1 MARDQPSE
9 IRFDVKGGGE
19 VDVRQYSS
27 LEKLVGILRGL
38 LVERLARC
46 EDDGAL
52 LPASAVTDIDATLVT
67 EIDANERDRVD
78 VKEEPILVMESVDLE
93 GKTEVCV
100 QRSLVVG
107 LLHELRDQGVQVFF
121 ITAREDMWDAETRR
135 QLADTCRFDTT
146 DGKGDDQVLHFP
158 SRHPDAEDEAY
169 EDKFWC
175 FKESA
180 RRVVSQMTDM
190 VLAIGDRAWDATSL
204 EVARRMAVGFG
215 YVDDDGDPDLD
226 SLDASPEHYLI
237 THRWGCGRTTFG
249 VKLSDFESESI
260 LK

>member
-1 MARDQPSE
+1 MQ
-9 IRFDVKGGGE
+9 FDVQGGGKI
-19 VDVRQYSS
+19 DVQKYSS
-27 LEKLVGILRGL
+27 LEKLVGHLRGL
-38 LVERLARC
+38 LAERLGRC
-46 EDDGAL
+46 EDDDAL
-52 LPASAVTDIDATLVT
+52 LPASVITDIDATLVT
-67 EIDANERDRVD
+67 EIDADDRDRVD
-78 VKEEPILVMESVDLE
+78 VEEPILVVESVDLE

-107 LLHELRDQGVQVFF
+107 LLHELRDRGAQVFF

-146 DGKGDDQVLHFP
+146 DGKGDDEVLHFP
-158 SRHPDAEDEAY
+158 SRHPDAEDDAY
-169 EDKFWC
+169 DDKFWC

-180 RRVVSQMTDM
+180 RRVVGQMTDL

-215 YVDDDGDPDLD
+215 HVNDDGDPDLD
-226 SLDASPEHYLI
+226 SLDGSLDHYLI